1 MNERFHQ
8 ETPQWAP
15 VSWRLSSPRLDGL
28 LIAADQQKEK
38 RVTHSVGHVI
48 LSINGKWGLCY
59 IMGLRKAMA
68 RTQGTL
74 LGASYLDLPSPTV
87 KVNVK
92 Q

>member
-1 MNERFHQ
+1 MGSHELEIEFAK
-8 ETPQWAP
+8 TGWA
-15 VSWRLSSPRLDGL
+15 SH
-28 LIAADQQKEK
+28 AADQQKEK
-38 RVTHSVGHVI
+38 RVTHSVGRVI

-68 RTQGTL
+68 GTQGTL

>member
-1 MNERFHQ
+1 MGSREL
-8 ETPQWAP
+8 EIESAKTGWAH
-15 VSWRLSSPRLDGL
+15 
-28 LIAADQQKEK
+28 ATDQQKE
-38 RVTHSVGHVI
+38 RGVTHSVGRVI

-87 KVNVK
+87 KLT
-92 Q
+92 